1 MNVMEI
7 YVDSTHKTN
16 INKAELFAIIGEE
29 DGVGIPLGYM
39 LMEKKPAED
48 SRLYPLE
55 VMNCCQSFFTYSH
68 DLGLNPTFLH
78 TDKCTSEI
86 GALQVHPNPERGV
99 VYSSTLTSETM
110 QLFEH

>member
-1 MNVMEI
+1 MEI

-39 LMEKKPAED
+39 MMEKKPAED

-55 VMNCCQSFFTYSH
+55 VMNCLESFFAYSR

-78 TDKCTSEI
+78 TDKCMSEI
-86 GALQVHPNPERGV
+86 GALQVHPNPGRG
-99 VYSSTLTSETM
+99 VYSSTLTSETV